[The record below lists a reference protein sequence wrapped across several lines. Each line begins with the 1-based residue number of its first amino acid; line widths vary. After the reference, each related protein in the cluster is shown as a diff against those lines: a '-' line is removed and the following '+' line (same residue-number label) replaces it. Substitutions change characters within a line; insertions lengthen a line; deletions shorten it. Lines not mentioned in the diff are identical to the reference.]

1 MIDDLVARWREMIA
15 VRKEAED
22 AISDLKKQEAICEA
36 DILRYINELGHTGV
50 KLSNG
55 LGTITKSQRVSV
67 SFGDD
72 PELVCRSMFDE
83 MSQAANNGQPLVN
96 GLLLN
101 KAAASTKLLD
111 RARDI
116 LKAKGLEEHPLN
128 LNDVLNPLGFYV
140 EVKDVIHF
148 ASSRGAA

>member
-22 AISDLKKQEAICEA
+22 AISDLKKQEAIYEA
-36 DILRYINELGHTGV
+36 DILSYINELGHTGV

-67 SFGDD
+67 RFGDD
-72 PELVCRSMFDE
+72 PELVCKSMFDE
-83 MSQAANNGQPLVN
+83 MSQALNDGRPLVN

-116 LKAKGLEEHPLN
+116 LKTKGLEENPIN